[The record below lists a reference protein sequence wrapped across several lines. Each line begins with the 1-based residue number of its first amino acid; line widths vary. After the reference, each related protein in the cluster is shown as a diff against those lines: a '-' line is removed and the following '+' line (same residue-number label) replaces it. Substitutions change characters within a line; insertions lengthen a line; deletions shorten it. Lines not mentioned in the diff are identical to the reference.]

1 MLQMTQLVKIV
12 DRPANDNMVSFIG
25 GLAAG
30 GQLAGLNN
38 APHRLAQY
46 VAQVAHE
53 TARFRYDREVWDG
66 KGAQARYDTRTDLG
80 NTPERDGDGFKYRGR
95 TGIQITGKANYQQFT
110 DWARRLDPSSPDFVA
125 DPDAANTDPWEGL
138 GPIWY
143 WDSRSLNRHADT
155 GNNEM
160 ITRRINGGLNGYDD
174 RLRLYDRAA
183 LVLLGY
189 GADDVRGFQMAR
201 GLAVDGVS
209 GPMTRAAM
217 HSALLGDVPSVRPAS
232 APDELQGL
240 VAALRELADKYDP
253 KGKAST

>member
-12 DRPANDNMVSFIG
+12 DRPANDNMASFIG

-160 ITRRINGGLNGYDD
+160 VTRRINGGLN
-174 RLRLYDRAA
+174 
-183 LVLLGY
+183 
-189 GADDVRGFQMAR
+189 DDVRGFQMAR